1 MATTY
6 LTLTNSVLRE
16 LNETEL
22 TSSTFSSSRGIQTAV
37 KDFINKGIHDI
48 YNETGEI
55 PLLYSRTTQDLTIG
69 TNEYTFPAD
78 FRKADMDSFSLRPKE
93 LVTNGE
99 FTSNINSWTTGDGSP
114 SHTSS
119 GNGRLNLNSAAAYQA
134 INTTVNKT
142 YRLQVRVL
150 SPNSSSTALI
160 VRVGTSAGGTQNLNT
175 TQDVT
180 NFREGD
186 ILQTTFTATAQ
197 TSFIYLEASGVQL
210 DVDYVR
216 ISRSDIA
223 TRKLAYITYDSYLQ
237 NHKPTDDTN
246 NQGNY
251 SVPLRVY
258 ILPDHSAFGVSPR
271 PNTNEYVASYDYYT
285 THTDL
290 SAHGDNMSLPD
301 RFRTLIVDR
310 AKYYTYMLRSDPQ
323 HAQLADRDFQRSDVM
338 ADEKLEAGINFRDFK
353 KMPGKT
359 ITEKLQKAGI
369 KNIPKTLTLQKAI
382 ELLKEKSK

>member
-55 PLLYSRTTQDLTIG
+55 PLLYARTNQDLFVG
-69 TNEYTFPAD
+69 DNEYDLPTD
-78 FRKADMDSFSLRPKE
+78 LRKVDMDSFSMGPKE

-99 FTSNINSWTTGDGSP
+99 FTSNITSWTTGDGSP
-114 SHTSS
+114 SYTSS
-119 GNGRLNLNSAAAYQA
+119 GNGRLNLNSSAAYQA
-134 INTTVNKT
+134 ISTTVNKT
-142 YRLQVRVL
+142 YKLQVRVL
-150 SPNSSSTALI
+150 SPNSSSTTLI

-175 TQDVT
+175 TIGVT
-180 NFREGD
+180 NFREGN

-223 TRKLAYITYDSYLQ
+223 TRKLTFISYDNYLQ
-237 NHKPTDDTN
+237 SFKPTDDTN
-246 NQGNY
+246 NKGNY
-251 SVPLRVY
+251 SAPLRVY
-258 ILPDHSAFGVSPR
+258 ILPNYTSFGVSPR
-271 PNTNEYVASYDYYT
+271 PNTNEYSISYNYYQ

-323 HAQLADRDFQRSDVM
+323 HAQLADRDFQR
-338 ADEKLEAGINFRDFK
+338 KLK
-353 KMPGKT
+353 
-359 ITEKLQKAGI
+359 
-369 KNIPKTLTLQKAI
+369 
-382 ELLKEKSK
+382 LLKVDYATKNDYMRSDTIAESIATNIGGRVN

>member
-22 TSSTFSSSRGIQTAV
+22 TSSTFSSSRGIQTAI

-69 TNEYTFPAD
+69 DNEYSFPAD
-78 FRKADMDSFSLRPKE
+78 FRKADMDSFSMAPRQ

-99 FTSNINSWTTGDGSP
+99 FASNITSWTTGDGSP
-114 SHTSS
+114 SYTSS
-119 GNGRLNLNSAAAYQA
+119 GNGRLNLNDAAAYQA

-142 YRLQVRVL
+142 YKIQVRVL
-150 SPNSSSTALI
+150 SPNSSSSALI
-160 VRVGTSAGGTQNLNT
+160 IRVGTSAGGTQNLNT
-175 TQDVT
+175 TQAVT
-180 NFREGD
+180 NFREGA
-186 ILQTTFTATAQ
+186 ILNTTFTATAQ
-197 TSFIYLEASGVQL
+197 TSYVYVESDGVQL
-210 DVDYVR
+210 DVDYIR

-223 TRKLAYITYDSYLQ
+223 TRKLAYVTYDSYLQ
-237 NHKPTDDTN
+237 NNKPTDDTN
-246 NQGNY
+246 NSSNY
-251 SVPLRVY
+251 STPLRVY
-258 ILPDHSAFGVSPR
+258 ILPDHSAFGISPR
-271 PNTNEYVASYDYYT
+271 PNTNEYTVSYDYYT

-323 HAQLADRDFQRSDVM
+323 HAQLADRDFQR
-338 ADEKLEAGINFRDFK
+338 KLR
-353 KMPGKT
+353 
-359 ITEKLQKAGI
+359 
-369 KNIPKTLTLQKAI
+369 
-382 ELLKEKSK
+382 LLKVDYATKNDYMRTDVIGESIATNIGGRVS

>member
-6 LTLTNSVLRE
+6 LTLTNRVLRE

-37 KDFINKGIHDI
+37 KDFVNKGIHDI

-55 PLLYSRTTQDLTIG
+55 PLLYSRTSQDLTVG
-69 TNEYTFPAD
+69 DNEYDFPAD
-78 FRKADMDSFSLRPKE
+78 FRKADMDSFVLKPKE

-99 FTSNINSWTTGDGSP
+99 FTSNISSWTTGDGSP

-119 GNGRLNLNSAAAYQA
+119 GNGRLNLNDAAAYQA
-134 INTTVNKT
+134 ISTTVNKE
-142 YRLQVRVL
+142 YKIQIRVL
-150 SPNSSSTALI
+150 SPNSSSSALI

-175 TQDVT
+175 TQAVT
-180 NFREGD
+180 NFREGA
-186 ILQTTFTATAQ
+186 ILNTTFTATAQ
-197 TSFIYLEASGVQL
+197 TSYIYVESDGVQL

-216 ISRSDIA
+216 INRNDIA
-223 TRKLAYITYDSYLQ
+223 LRKLTYISYDNYLQ
-237 NHKPTDDTN
+237 TYKVTDDTN
-246 NQGNY
+246 NKGNY
-251 SVPLRVY
+251 SAPLRVY

-271 PNTNEYVASYDYYT
+271 PNTNEYTVHYDYYT

-301 RFRTLIVDR
+301 RFSTLIVDR

-323 HAQLADRDFQRSDVM
+323 HAQLADRDFQR
-338 ADEKLEAGINFRDFK
+338 KLR
-353 KMPGKT
+353 
-359 ITEKLQKAGI
+359 
-369 KNIPKTLTLQKAI
+369 
-382 ELLKEKSK
+382 LLKVDYATKNDYMRTDTIAESITTQIGGRIS

>member
-69 TNEYTFPAD
+69 DNEYSFPAE
-78 FRKADMDSFSLRPKE
+78 FRKADMDSYSMAPKE
-93 LVTNGE
+93 LITNGE

-114 SHTSS
+114 SYTSS
-119 GNGRLNLNSAAAYQA
+119 GNGRLNLNSSAAYQA

-142 YRLQVRVL
+142 YKIQVRVL

-175 TQDVT
+175 TQAVT
-180 NFREGD
+180 NFREGA
-186 ILQTTFTATAQ
+186 ILNTTFTATAQ
-197 TSFIYLEASGVQL
+197 TSFVYLEASGVQL

-216 ISRSDIA
+216 VSRSDIA
-223 TRKLAYITYDSYLQ
+223 TRKLTYITYDNYLQ
-237 NHKPTDDTN
+237 TYKPTDDTN
-246 NQGNY
+246 NSSNY
-251 SVPLRVY
+251 SIPLRVY
-258 ILPDHSAFGVSPR
+258 ILPDHSAFGISPR
-271 PNTNEYVASYDYYT
+271 PNTNEYTVSYDYYT

-290 SAHGDNMSLPD
+290 SAHGDTMSLPD
-301 RFRTLIVDR
+301 RFSSLIIDR

-323 HAQLADRDFQRSDVM
+323 HAQLADRDFQR
-338 ADEKLEAGINFRDFK
+338 KLR
-353 KMPGKT
+353 
-359 ITEKLQKAGI
+359 
-369 KNIPKTLTLQKAI
+369 
-382 ELLKEKSK
+382 LLKVDYATKNDYMRTDTIAESISLNIGGRVS

>member
-6 LTLTNSVLRE
+6 LTLANSVLRE

-55 PLLYSRTTQDLTIG
+55 PLLYSRTSQDLVVG
-69 TNEYTFPAD
+69 DNEYSFPTD
-78 FRKADMDSFSLRPKE
+78 FRKADMDSFFLKPKE

-99 FTSNINSWTTGDGSP
+99 FTSNITNWTTIAGSG
-114 SHTSS
+114 SAAYTST
-119 GNGRLNLNSAAAYQA
+119 GNGRLRLNDFAAHQS

-142 YRLQVRVL
+142 YKLQIRVL
-150 SPNSSSTALI
+150 DSNSEGLPLK
-160 VRVGTSAGGTQNLNT
+160 VQVGTAAEGTQNLNT
-175 TQDVT
+175 TLTVT
-180 NFREGD
+180 NFREGA
-186 ILQTTFTATAQ
+186 ILNTTFTATSQ
-197 TSFIYLEASGVQL
+197 TTFITLNNPSTLTNL

-223 TRKLAYITYDSYLQ
+223 LRKLVYISYDNYLQ
-237 NHKPTDDTN
+237 TYKVTDDTN
-246 NQGNY
+246 NSGNY
-251 SVPLRVY
+251 SHPLRVY

-271 PNTNEYVASYDYYT
+271 PNINEYSVHYDYYT

-290 SAHGDNMSLPD
+290 SAHGDTMSLPD
-301 RFRTLIVDR
+301 RFGTLIVDR

-323 HAQLADRDFQRSDVM
+323 HAQLADRDFQR
-338 ADEKLEAGINFRDFK
+338 KLR
-353 KMPGKT
+353 
-359 ITEKLQKAGI
+359 
-369 KNIPKTLTLQKAI
+369 
-382 ELLKEKSK
+382 LLKVDYATKNDYMRSDTIAESIATNIGGRVS

>member
-6 LTLTNSVLRE
+6 LTLTNRVLRE

-55 PLLYSRTTQDLTIG
+55 PLLYARTTQDLIVG
-69 TNEYTFPAD
+69 DNEYDLPND
-78 FRKADMDSFSLRPKE
+78 LRKVDMDSFSMGPKE

-99 FTSNINSWTTGDGSP
+99 FTSNISSWTTGDGSP

-119 GNGRLNLNSAAAYQA
+119 GNGRLNLNDAAAYQA
-134 INTTVNKT
+134 ISTTVNKE
-142 YRLQVRVL
+142 YKIQIRVL
-150 SPNSSSTALI
+150 SPNSSSSALI

-175 TQDVT
+175 TQAVT
-180 NFREGD
+180 NFREGA
-186 ILQTTFTATAQ
+186 ILNTTFTATAQ
-197 TSFIYLEASGVQL
+197 TSYIYVESDGVQL

-216 ISRSDIA
+216 INRNDIA
-223 TRKLAYITYDSYLQ
+223 LRKLTYISYDNYLQ
-237 NHKPTDDTN
+237 TYKVTDDTN
-246 NQGNY
+246 NKGNY
-251 SVPLRVY
+251 SAPLRVY

-271 PNTNEYVASYDYYT
+271 PNTNEYTVHYDYYT

-290 SAHGDNMSLPD
+290 DAHGDNMSLPD
-301 RFRTLIVDR
+301 RFSTLIVDR

-323 HAQLADRDFQRSDVM
+323 HAQLADRDFQR
-338 ADEKLEAGINFRDFK
+338 KLR
-353 KMPGKT
+353 
-359 ITEKLQKAGI
+359 
-369 KNIPKTLTLQKAI
+369 
-382 ELLKEKSK
+382 LLKVDYATKNDYMRTDTIAESITTQIGGRIS

>member
-69 TNEYTFPAD
+69 DNEYDFPAD

-119 GNGRLNLNSAAAYQA
+119 GNGRLNLNDAAAYQA

-142 YRLQVRVL
+142 YKIQVRVL
-150 SPNSSSTALI
+150 SPNSSTTGLI
-160 VRVGTSAGGTQNLNT
+160 IRVGTSAGGTQNLNT
-175 TQDVT
+175 TQAVT
-180 NFREGD
+180 NFREGA
-186 ILQTTFTATAQ
+186 ILNTTFTSTAQ
-197 TSFIYLEASGVQL
+197 TSYIYVESNSVQL

-216 ISRSDIA
+216 ISRNDIA
-223 TRKLAYITYDSYLQ
+223 LRKITYISYDNYLQ
-237 NHKPTDDTN
+237 TYKVTDDTN
-246 NQGNY
+246 NKGNY
-251 SVPLRVY
+251 SAPLRVY

-271 PNTNEYVASYDYYT
+271 PNTNEYTVHYDYYT

-301 RFRTLIVDR
+301 RFGTLIVDR

-323 HAQLADRDFQRSDVM
+323 HAQLADRDFQR
-338 ADEKLEAGINFRDFK
+338 KLR
-353 KMPGKT
+353 
-359 ITEKLQKAGI
+359 
-369 KNIPKTLTLQKAI
+369 
-382 ELLKEKSK
+382 LLKVDYATKNDYMRSDTIAESIATNIGGRVS

>member
-22 TSSTFSSSRGIQTAV
+22 TSSTFSSSRGIQTAI

-69 TNEYTFPAD
+69 DNEYDFPTD
-78 FRKADMDSFSLRPKE
+78 FRKADMDSFSMAPTE

-99 FTSNINSWTTGDGSP
+99 FASNITSWTTGDGSP

-119 GNGRLNLNSAAAYQA
+119 GNGRLNLNDAAAYQA

-142 YRLQVRVL
+142 YKIQVRVL
-150 SPNSSSTALI
+150 SPNSSTTGLI

-175 TQDVT
+175 TLAVT
-180 NFREGD
+180 NFREGA
-186 ILQTTFTATAQ
+186 ILNTTFTATAQ
-197 TSFIYLEASGVQL
+197 TSYVYVEAPSVQL

-223 TRKLAYITYDSYLQ
+223 TRKLVYITYDSYLQ
-237 NHKPTDDTN
+237 THKPTDDTN
-246 NQGNY
+246 NSGGY
-251 SVPLRVY
+251 SIPLRVY

-271 PNTNEYVASYDYYT
+271 PNTNEYTINYDYYT

-301 RFRTLIVDR
+301 RFRTLVVDR

-323 HAQLADRDFQRSDVM
+323 HAQLADRDFQR
-338 ADEKLEAGINFRDFK
+338 KLR
-353 KMPGKT
+353 
-359 ITEKLQKAGI
+359 
-369 KNIPKTLTLQKAI
+369 
-382 ELLKEKSK
+382 LLKVDYATKNDYMRTDTIGESIATNIGGRVS

>member
-6 LTLTNSVLRE
+6 LTLTNRVLRE

-37 KDFINKGIHDI
+37 KDFVNKGIHDI

-55 PLLYSRTTQDLTIG
+55 PLLYSRTSQDLTVG
-69 TNEYTFPAD
+69 DNEYSFPAD
-78 FRKADMDSFSLRPKE
+78 FRKADMDSFVLKPKE

-99 FTSNINSWTTGDGSP
+99 FASNISSWTTGDGSP

-119 GNGRLNLNSAAAYQA
+119 GNGRLNLNDAAAYQA
-134 INTTVNKT
+134 ISTTVNKE
-142 YRLQVRVL
+142 YKIQIRVL
-150 SPNSSSTALI
+150 SPNSSSSALI

-175 TQDVT
+175 TQAVT
-180 NFREGD
+180 NFREGA
-186 ILQTTFTATAQ
+186 ILNTTFTATAQ
-197 TSFIYLEASGVQL
+197 TSYIYVESDGVQL

-216 ISRSDIA
+216 INRNDIA
-223 TRKLAYITYDSYLQ
+223 LRKLTYISYDNYLQ
-237 NHKPTDDTN
+237 TYKVTDDTN
-246 NQGNY
+246 NKGNY
-251 SVPLRVY
+251 SAPLRVY

-271 PNTNEYVASYDYYT
+271 PNTNEYTVHYDYYT

-301 RFRTLIVDR
+301 RFSTLIVDR

-323 HAQLADRDFQRSDVM
+323 HAQLADRDFQR
-338 ADEKLEAGINFRDFK
+338 KLR
-353 KMPGKT
+353 
-359 ITEKLQKAGI
+359 
-369 KNIPKTLTLQKAI
+369 
-382 ELLKEKSK
+382 LLKVDYATKNDYMRTDTIAESITTQIGGRIS